1 MHAIPLLLRA
11 LVIAAGIIAHQ
22 AHAAVVVDSPSK
34 LTKPDIRSVSKS
46 PDGKVLE
53 VEFVQAGKTAKTAI
67 PFPGTIESFAFS
79 PWLYASGIAVAA
91 TIKNEEQKQFYWV
104 ATMFGSPEVP
114 KPALIH
120 LPERD
125 LKLMGI
131 MGSGGDS
138 VVITFGKHTRS
149 KDNPDTVSGYIYTDN
164 CPCFTTNGTYVG
176 MISIEK
182 FETTLS
188 RFSGTPP
195 PPAAGVK

>member
-1 MHAIPLLLRA
+1 MKSIPLPLRA
-11 LVIAAGIIAHQ
+11 LVIAASIIANQ
-22 AHAAVVVDSPSK
+22 ADASVVVDSQSK
-34 LTKPDIRSVSKS
+34 LNKPDIRSVSKS
-46 PDGKVLE
+46 PDGMALE
-53 VEFVQAGKTAKTAI
+53 VEFVQGGKSGKTTV

-79 PWLYASGIAVAA
+79 PWLHGSGVAVAA
-91 TIKNEEQKQFYWV
+91 TVKIDEQKQFYWV
-104 ATMFGSPEVP
+104 ATLFGPPEVP

-125 LKLMGI
+125 LKLMGV

-149 KDNPDTVSGYIYTDN
+149 KDNLDTVSGYVYTDN
-164 CPCFTTNGTYVG
+164 CPSFSTNGTYVG

-182 FETTLS
+182 FETTLR

-195 PPAAGVK
+195 PPVAGVK